1 MYIGKTRRK
10 YYNFLFLLE
19 ILRYIVIFSKLYL
32 EKTIMIQ
39 LAIYCIANRK
49 RGVMM
54 TIEEILAGESKNVE
68 FKENLPEKS
77 IKYMKSV
84 VAFANGTGGKIIFGI
99 ADKTREVVGF
109 DKEDV
114 FKKMDAIANAVSDS
128 CEPAI
133 IPDITLQTVG
143 GKTVIVV
150 EVSEGRQRPYYIKAL
165 GRDGGVYVRVAGTT
179 RLADE
184 YMIKELLFEG
194 SNRYYDQALCTGLNV
209 TDEDIDVLCKA
220 MKEQAVK
227 NARTEEQKAA
237 IKDVGRQ
244 QLRSW
249 GILIERDGKDYPSN
263 AFAILTG
270 NGGLH
275 VATQCGVFKG
285 TTKAV
290 FVDRREY
297 TGPLWEQIDEA
308 FQFVLRNIHLGA
320 TIVGIYRQDVYEI
333 PPDAIRELII
343 NAMVHRSYLDHG
355 TIQVAVYDNRLE
367 ITSPG
372 KLPMGQTMERMKEG
386 YSKIRNEALAHA
398 FAYMNLIEH
407 WGSGI
412 PRIIDKVKAAG
423 LREPEFIG
431 GEVDLRINI
440 YRGQVDGTVDLND
453 LNNAIK
459 VPDTIDKMPDSGNEV
474 PDKTE
479 TVPDTMGKMP
489 DSDNEVPD
497 TTEKM
502 PDSEQEQQ
510 IYKYVLENG
519 SITTAET
526 VEILDVKHRRAR
538 AVLLNMVKDG
548 YLRKEGAARS
558 TIYVKNTEGK

>member
-1 MYIGKTRRK
+1 M
-10 YYNFLFLLE
+10 
-19 ILRYIVIFSKLYL
+19 
-32 EKTIMIQ
+32 
-39 LAIYCIANRK
+39 
-49 RGVMM
+49 
-54 TIEEILAGESKNVE
+54 E

-84 VAFANGTGGKIIFGI
+84 VAFANG
-99 ADKTREVVGF
+99 
-109 DKEDV
+109 
-114 FKKMDAIANAVSDS
+114 
-128 CEPAI
+128 
-133 IPDITLQTVG
+133 
-143 GKTVIVV
+143 
-150 EVSEGRQRPYYIKAL
+150 
-165 GRDGGVYVRVAGTT
+165 
-179 RLADE
+179 
-184 YMIKELLFEG
+184 
-194 SNRYYDQALCTGLNV
+194 
-209 TDEDIDVLCKA
+209 
-220 MKEQAVK
+220 
-227 NARTEEQKAA
+227 
-237 IKDVGRQ
+237 
-244 QLRSW
+244 
-249 GILIERDGKDYPSN
+249 IE
-263 AFAILTG
+263 
-270 NGGLH
+270 GLH

-285 TTKAV
+285 TTKEV

-320 TIVGIYRQDVYEI
+320 AIVGIYRQDLYEI

-423 LREPEFIG
+423 LQEPEFIG

-459 VPDTIDKMPDSGNEV
+459 VPDTIDKMPDSSNKV

-479 TVPDTMGKMP
+479 IVPDNMKKMP
-489 DSDNEVPD
+489 DSGNEVPD

-502 PDSEQEQQ
+502 SDSEQEQQ

-558 TIYVKNTEGK
+558 TIYVKNTFSR

>member
-1 MYIGKTRRK
+1 
-10 YYNFLFLLE
+10 
-19 ILRYIVIFSKLYL
+19 
-32 EKTIMIQ
+32 MIQ
-39 LAIYCIANRK
+39 FAKHRVAKRE
-49 RGVMM
+49 RGVTM

-68 FKENLPEKS
+68 FKETLPEKS

-114 FKKMDAIANAVSDS
+114 FKKM
-128 CEPAI
+128 
-133 IPDITLQTVG
+133 
-143 GKTVIVV
+143 
-150 EVSEGRQRPYYIKAL
+150 
-165 GRDGGVYVRVAGTT
+165 
-179 RLADE
+179 
-184 YMIKELLFEG
+184 
-194 SNRYYDQALCTGLNV
+194 
-209 TDEDIDVLCKA
+209 
-220 MKEQAVK
+220 
-227 NARTEEQKAA
+227 
-237 IKDVGRQ
+237 
-244 QLRSW
+244 
-249 GILIERDGKDYPSN
+249 
-263 AFAILTG
+263 
-270 NGGLH
+270 
-275 VATQCGVFKG
+275 
-285 TTKAV
+285 
-290 FVDRREY
+290 
-297 TGPLWEQIDEA
+297 
-308 FQFVLRNIHLGA
+308 
-320 TIVGIYRQDVYEI
+320 
-333 PPDAIRELII
+333 DAIRELII

-440 YRGQVDGTVDLND
+440 YRGQVDGTVG

-459 VPDTIDKMPDSGNEV
+459 VPDTIGKMPDSRNKVPDKTEIVPDNMKKMPDSGNEV
-474 PDKTE
+474 
-479 TVPDTMGKMP
+479 
-489 DSDNEVPD
+489 SD
-497 TTEKM
+497 TTEKI
-502 PDSEQEQQ
+502 PDSEREQQ

-558 TIYVKNTEGK
+558 TIYVKNTEGR

>member
-1 MYIGKTRRK
+1 
-10 YYNFLFLLE
+10 
-19 ILRYIVIFSKLYL
+19 
-32 EKTIMIQ
+32 
-39 LAIYCIANRK
+39 
-49 RGVMM
+49 M

-133 IPDITLQTVG
+133 IPDITLQTVE

-150 EVSEGRQRPYYIKAL
+150 EVSEGRQRPYYIKSL

-184 YMIKELLFEG
+184 YMVKELLFEG
-194 SNRYYDQALCTGLNV
+194 SNRYYDQALCTGLNI
-209 TDEDIDVLCKA
+209 TDDDIDALCKA

-227 NARTEEQKAA
+227 NAHTEEQKAS

-320 TIVGIYRQDVYEI
+320 NIVGIYRQDIYEI

-355 TIQVAVYDNRLE
+355 TIQVAIYDNRLE

-440 YRGQVDGTVDLND
+440 YRGQVTINDLND
-453 LNNAIK
+453 LKKVNK
-459 VPDTIDKMPDSGNEV
+459 VPDTVPKVPDTVPKVPDTVPKVPNNTDKMPD
-474 PDKTE
+474 T
-479 TVPDTMGKMP
+479 
-489 DSDNEVPD
+489 
-497 TTEKM
+497 
-502 PDSEQEQQ
+502 EQEQQ
-510 IYKYVLENG
+510 IYKYVLKNG
-519 SITTAET
+519 SINTAET
-526 VEILDVKHRRAR
+526 VELLGVKQRRAR
-538 AVLLNMVKDG
+538 AVLMNMVEG
-548 YLRKEGAARS
+548 NYLRKEGAARS
-558 TIYVKNTEGK
+558 TVYVKSTEGR

>member
-133 IPDITLQTVG
+133 IPDITLQTVD

-184 YMIKELLFEG
+184 YMVKELLFEG

-355 TIQVAVYDNRLE
+355 TIQIAVYDNRLE

-386 YSKIRNEALAHA
+386 YSKIRNEAIAHA

>member
-1 MYIGKTRRK
+1 M
-10 YYNFLFLLE
+10 
-19 ILRYIVIFSKLYL
+19 
-32 EKTIMIQ
+32 
-39 LAIYCIANRK
+39 ANTDK
-49 RGVMM
+49 ERGVMM

-68 FKENLPEKS
+68 FKESLPEKS

-133 IPDITLQTVG
+133 IPDITLQTVD

-150 EVSEGRQRPYYIKAL
+150 EISEGRQRPYYIKAL
-165 GRDGGVYVRVAGTT
+165 GREGGVYVRVAGTT

-184 YMIKELLFEG
+184 YMVKELLFEG
-194 SNRYYDQALCTGLNV
+194 SNRYYDQALCTGLNI
-209 TDEDIDVLCKA
+209 TDEDIDALCKA

-227 NARTEEQKAA
+227 NAHNEEQKAS

-249 GILIERDGKDYPSN
+249 GVLIERDGKDYPSN
-263 AFAILTG
+263 AFAILAG

-320 TIVGIYRQDVYEI
+320 TIVGVYRQDIYEI
-333 PPDAIRELII
+333 PTDAIRELII

-372 KLPMGQTMERMKEG
+372 KLPMGQTLERMKEG

-398 FAYMNLIEH
+398 FSYMNLIEH

-412 PRIIDKVKAAG
+412 PRIIEKVKAAG

-440 YRGQVDGTVDLND
+440 YRGQVDIND
-453 LNNAIK
+453 VNAK
-459 VPDTIDKMPDSGNEV
+459 VPDNTDKMPDSDKRV
-474 PDKTE
+474 PNNTD
-479 TVPDTMGKMP
+479 KMP
-489 DSDNEVPD
+489 DSDKRVPD
-497 TTEKM
+497 K
-502 PDSEQEQQ
+502 EQEQR
-510 IYKYVLENG
+510 IYEYVLKYE
-519 SITTAET
+519 SITTAKAA
-526 VEILDVKHRRAR
+526 EILGVKHRRAR
-538 AVLLNMVKDG
+538 AVLMNLING
-548 YLRKEGAARS
+548 AYLKKQGAARS
-558 TIYVKNTEGK
+558 TVYVKNTEREY

>member
-1 MYIGKTRRK
+1 
-10 YYNFLFLLE
+10 
-19 ILRYIVIFSKLYL
+19 
-32 EKTIMIQ
+32 
-39 LAIYCIANRK
+39 
-49 RGVMM
+49 M

-68 FKENLPEKS
+68 FKEKS

-84 VAFANGTGGKIIFGI
+84 VAFANGIGGKIIFGI

-133 IPDITLQTVG
+133 IPDITLQTIE

-184 YMIKELLFEG
+184 YMIKELF
-194 SNRYYDQALCTGLNV
+194 
-209 TDEDIDVLCKA
+209 
-220 MKEQAVK
+220 
-227 NARTEEQKAA
+227 
-237 IKDVGRQ
+237 
-244 QLRSW
+244 
-249 GILIERDGKDYPSN
+249 
-263 AFAILTG
+263 
-270 NGGLH
+270 
-275 VATQCGVFKG
+275 
-285 TTKAV
+285 
-290 FVDRREY
+290 FVDHREY
-297 TGPLWEQIDEA
+297 TGPLWEQIDEV

-386 YSKIRNEALAHA
+386 YSKIRNEAIAHA

-412 PRIIDKVKAAG
+412 PRIIEKVTAVG
-423 LREPEFIG
+423 LQEPEFIG

-440 YRGQVDGTVDLND
+440 YRGQVDT
-453 LNNAIK
+453 NNATINAN
-459 VPDTIDKMPDSGNEV
+459 DTKNGVNGVNNGTNGTEV
-474 PDKTE
+474 PFDKEQTQIE
-479 TVPDTMGKMP
+479 KLLQIIEKNPSATQAYYAEEMGISKRTISRMFA
-489 DSDNEVPD
+489 SLQ
-497 TTEKM
+497 EKGRLV
-502 PDSEQEQQ
+502 Q
-510 IYKYVLENG
+510 NG
-519 SITTAET
+519 T
-526 VEILDVKHRRAR
+526 K
-538 AVLLNMVKDG
+538 
-548 YLRKEGAARS
+548 RKANWKIIG
-558 TIYVKNTEGK
+558 